1 MKTVKKVWI
10 SEKATDLQANN
21 QYVFLVTEDA
31 NKNEIKKD
39 ISQKYGVKVKD
50 VNIVQI
56 KGKRKKFMRTLNR
69 RPGVKKAVVTLK
81 PGEKIDIT

>member
-56 KGKRKKFMRTLNR
+56 KGKRKKFMRTVSR